1 MDKDRVEGSIKQG
14 TGKLKEGTGKVL
26 GDQKLQGEG
35 KAEQVEGKVQN
46 AIGGLKDK
54 LREKP

>member
-14 TGKLKEGTGKVL
+14 TGKLKEGAGKVL
-26 GDQKLQGEG
+26 GDQKLHGEG

-46 AIGGLKDK
+46 AVGGLKDK